1 MKQDPICVGCKDS
14 GLDLSG
20 NDLAETMLK
29 SCRTCGLSP
38 NICLWYCEVGEIQRP
53 NLFRS
58 TYIPGEWVLNMNI
71 QLTSNEPC
79 EQEAAD
85 YRLKSL
91 EILGQRGRLTFRVLP
106 LTERLHQL
114 RQVVPDRE
122 HAADDQVDRNKP
134 LHWAVVQVHR
144 SCIAHLETSSVMF
157 VSK

>member
-71 QLTSNEPC
+71 AYNSPAMNHANRKQPIIDSN
-79 EQEAAD
+79 
-85 YRLKSL
+85 
-91 EILGQRGRLTFRVLP
+91 P
-106 LTERLHQL
+106 LRHL
-114 RQVVPDRE
+114 DN
-122 HAADDQVDRNKP
+122 VDG
-134 LHWAVVQVHR
+134 
-144 SCIAHLETSSVMF
+144 
-157 VSK
+157 